1 MNPII
6 GGFVLFMFTSPG
18 SYDQVEQFQDK
29 TRCDTRAWQETLK
42 LRRNFKIDTDGY
54 YVDNGMP
61 AFICVR
67 QKGIPPKKEKG
78 ILQ

>member
-6 GGFVLFMFTSPG
+6 GGFVLFMVTSPG
-18 SYDQVEQFQDK
+18 SYEQVEQFQDK
-29 TRCDTRAWQETLK
+29 TRYDTRAWQETLK
-42 LRRNFKIDTDGY
+42 LRKNFKIDTGGY
-54 YVDNGMP
+54 YVDKGMP
-61 AFICVR
+61 AFIRIR